1 MQYLM
6 GHALQLSKTP
16 CFCDSM
22 SFFFFFLCAC
32 SVDKERGERDVHG
45 DQTLCVREPH
55 PPGELRERTGR
66 GGLES
71 WTGEGH
77 PSHFFQ

>member
-1 MQYLM
+1 MHFNCQRLPVFV
-6 GHALQLSKTP
+6 TP
-16 CFCDSM
+16 CP
-22 SFFFFFLCAC
+22 FFFFLCAR

-77 PSHFFQ
+77 PSHFLQ